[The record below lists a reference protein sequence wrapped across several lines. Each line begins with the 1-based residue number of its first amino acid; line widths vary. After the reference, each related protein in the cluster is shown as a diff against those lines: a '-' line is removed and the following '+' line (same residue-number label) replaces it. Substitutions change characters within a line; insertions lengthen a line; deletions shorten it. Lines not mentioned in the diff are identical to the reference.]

1 MDDYLFIYF
10 VFFAHLDVEMWVT
23 DFKVNAVKASPVCV
37 FPRLEL
43 SKKKFWLLESDED
56 RRELESR

>member
-1 MDDYLFIYF
+1 
-10 VFFAHLDVEMWVT
+10 MWVT

-43 SKKKFWLLESDED
+43 STLLFLAVGE
-56 RRELESR
+56 